1 MLFSKKKMVSEDLL
15 KEAIRNTERAIAE
28 AQKYKHLYEL
38 CRDGRDNI
46 CEEIK
51 DVFTSSIDEAFNERD
66 YLHDDK
72 LREVRTAILLKIA
85 HKSASKITEY
95 TPPKET

>member
-15 KEAIRNTERAIAE
+15 KEAIQNTERAIAE

-38 CRDGRDNI
+38 YRDGRDNI

-51 DVFTSSIDEAFNERD
+51 DVFESSIIEAFDERD

-85 HKSASKITEY
+85 FKSANKLKNA
-95 TPPKET
+95 PPEET